1 MPPNQGAFEP
11 DGAAL
16 RSVHQH
22 LLLLEP
28 PSRVSLIHY
37 EQPYSEV
44 GGSRFGGSAR
54 FGSLCSP
61 RHCLLSLVLIIV
73 SRYPLKNMPRHD
85 SLDTRVPKA
94 SNGTRR
100 CGVRLRVSILEST
113 TLEPTKLT
121 SHWYLAVEHGP
132 HTDTQLLNNCAY

>member
-1 MPPNQGAFEP
+1 
-11 DGAAL
+11 
-16 RSVHQH
+16 
-22 LLLLEP
+22 
-28 PSRVSLIHY
+28 
-37 EQPYSEV
+37 
-44 GGSRFGGSAR
+44 
-54 FGSLCSP
+54 
-61 RHCLLSLVLIIV
+61 
-73 SRYPLKNMPRHD
+73 MPRHD
-85 SLDTRVPKA
+85 SLDTQVPKA